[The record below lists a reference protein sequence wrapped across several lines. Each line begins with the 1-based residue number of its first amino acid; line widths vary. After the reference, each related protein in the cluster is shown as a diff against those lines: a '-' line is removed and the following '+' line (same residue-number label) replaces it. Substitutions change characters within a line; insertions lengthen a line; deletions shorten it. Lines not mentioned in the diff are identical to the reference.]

1 MRRCVLLWGRS
12 SSSTTC
18 HGLDVGSVYERLMEV
33 ADTACDID
41 VARDG
46 QRNDRNPTEGEPW
59 VTFLDMCCHVTTV
72 VTLEYHALIFRDFLS
87 EGVLA
92 AHEEEEHC

>member
-1 MRRCVLLWGRS
+1 
-12 SSSTTC
+12 
-18 HGLDVGSVYERLMEV
+18 MEV

-41 VARDG
+41 VARDR
-46 QRNDRNPTEGEPW
+46 QRNKWNPTEREPW
-59 VTFLDMCCHVTTV
+59 VALLDMCCHVTTV

-92 AHEEEEHC
+92 AHEEEEHCCDSPTGRRGSGVNLQAKVR